1 MAQLCTVR
9 LWHCVVQPETQA
21 YRISGRRYAFSSFAL
36 FAVLDR
42 LPQPHSLPYNLENT
56 PSFEYFPI
64 ADINDSLRLYQLQNG
79 HQIRK
84 PHPVSSRRCVGGERE
99 PSPSGDGCVDR
110 TIHPGRCNA
119 SLCTNGINQDDG
131 SRRLDHCNLIGEPG
145 SKE

>member
-9 LWHCVVQPETQA
+9 LWHYIVQPETQA

-36 FAVLDR
+36 FAFHR
-42 LPQPHSLPYNLENT
+42 STLPQRHSFPYRLENT
-56 PSFEYFPI
+56 RSFEYFLLT
-64 ADINDSLRLYQLQNG
+64 DINDSLRFYQPQNG
-79 HQIRK
+79 RRIRE
-84 PHPVSSRRCVGGERE
+84 PRPVSSRRCVSGERE

-131 SRRLDHCNLIGEPG
+131 SGRLDHCSFIG
-145 SKE
+145 